1 MTYQK
6 QQSIRPNTNKKINDN
21 EEESLLHTFL
31 GCSSIF
37 VSLMLI
43 LIFV

>member
-1 MTYQK
+1 MTNQK
-6 QQSIRPNTNKKINDN
+6 TNTRPNTNKKINDN